1 MRHKIAV
8 EEHISTDAMNELRD
22 AAGVVSGSGKEY
34 IDWVEERLLDVPK
47 RLRDMDD
54 CGIATAILSLTSP
67 GVQGIVDVD
76 LAISSAQETND
87 YIHETFVRPYPDR
100 FAFFA
105 SVALQDPEAASE
117 ELHRSV
123 SELGAKGALIHG
135 YTNIGDNQTARYLDE
150 PENEP
155 FWTTVAELDVPVY
168 LHPREPL
175 APQRRIYEGYASL
188 LSPAW
193 AFEHET
199 STHAVRLMLSGLFDR
214 YPAIQIILGHLG
226 EALPFTLP
234 RLEHRLYVQRNGA
247 GLGAAEQPV
256 SHYFNRNFLVTT
268 SGHFHTRTLESAIA
282 EIGSDRVM
290 FAVDYP
296 YESMHEAAGWFDA
309 SLLSYNDRL
318 KVGRD
323 NAERV
328 FGIESTSGTDRLATG
343 VATVS

>member
-1 MRHKIAV
+1 
-8 EEHISTDAMNELRD
+8 
-22 AAGVVSGSGKEY
+22 
-34 IDWVEERLLDVPK
+34 
-47 RLRDMDD
+47 
-54 CGIATAILSLTSP
+54 
-67 GVQGIVDVD
+67 
-76 LAISSAQETND
+76 SAQETND
-87 YIHETFVRPYPDR
+87 CIHKTFVRPHPDR

-105 SVALQDPEAASE
+105 SVALQDPETASD

-135 YTNIGDNQTARYLDE
+135 YTNIGDNQTGRYLDE

-155 FWTTVAELDVPVY
+155 FWATVAELAVPVY

-175 APQRRIYEGYASL
+175 PSHQRIYDGYASL

-193 AFEHET
+193 AFGHET

-234 RLEHRLYVQRNGA
+234 YLEHRLSVQRDGA

-290 FAVDYP
+290 FSIDYP
-296 YESMHEAAGWFDA
+296 YERMQEAAGWFDA
-309 SLLSYNDRL
+309 SLLSYNDKL
-318 KVGRD
+318 KVGRG

-328 FGIESTSGTDRLATG
+328 FGIKSTSGTARLRTG
-343 VATVS
+343 VARVS